1 MIYSN
6 TLRLAISAAGLLLL
20 GLGVKA
26 QTNTPNDKKIIRQEK
41 KAEKREKINALIKQE
56 EEGAI
61 IYQKQNTFGIRLYSD
76 GWGAYYEKGFQ
87 KSVNK
92 TNLFSL
98 EIGERKH
105 PKEDKEFNLQSNG
118 WAVFGTP
125 LIYGKQNNFF
135 FAKLGVGQSY
145 LIGGKGNRNGVA
157 VSAVYKGGLSL
168 GGLKPYYV
176 DVQNPDNLSETIA
189 IKWENGEGENDDL
202 FLGAPIS
209 SSGVFKGFGEI
220 KLKPGAFF
228 QGALRFDYGRYN
240 EVISALTAGFNVE
253 YYTTTMP
260 IMIERIEANKIIE
273 PKKLFLNVFISLEFG
288 RRK

>member
-1 MIYSN
+1 MIHFNLIKYG
-6 TLRLAISAAGLLLL
+6 LSAAVIALLSIPAS
-20 GLGVKA
+20 A
-26 QTNTPNDKKIIRQEK
+26 QTKVPSEKKIIKQEK

-87 KSVNK
+87 KTVNK

-176 DVQNPDNLSETIA
+176 DVQPDNSTQVIS
-189 IKWENGEGENDDL
+189 IKWENGEGENDKY
-202 FLGAPIS
+202 FLDRPIS
-209 SSGVFKGFGEI
+209 SSGLFKGFGEI

-240 EVISALTAGFNVE
+240 EVISAITAGFNVE
-253 YYTTTMP
+253 YYTSTMP
-260 IMIERIEANKIIE
+260 IMVERIETNQIVE